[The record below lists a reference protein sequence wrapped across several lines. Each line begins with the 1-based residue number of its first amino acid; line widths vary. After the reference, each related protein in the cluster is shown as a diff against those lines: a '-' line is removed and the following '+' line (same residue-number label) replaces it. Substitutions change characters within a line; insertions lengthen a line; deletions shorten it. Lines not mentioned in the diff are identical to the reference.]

1 MFAEPLVAAAEAA
14 VEEATLEAAVEVLEE
29 PPQAVI
35 AAVAPTT
42 ADAFRKSRREIIFI
56 IMFSFNSYLSI
67 FTGAFLHVPVFP
79 VRIIPLQSPPVQENK
94 FTRLKEFF
102 CAISTNA
109 FWTRQFLFSKHHNFS
124 CICNLPTKAKKL
136 CHFSL
141 KKITKCCMVSFGDAV
156 YFLYILKN
164 IFRDSSA
171 VTFCGFERFF
181 RNFPQVSAV
190 PGNAAHHILAQ
201 KSSRKVIRPFP
212 GAQTAVFSILQ
223 VQQCLCN
230 VEVYQQ
236 RGGIH
241 DSGDQG
247 RSHHSGVYVQL
258 FCCHGQDAAD
268 DL

>member
-1 MFAEPLVAAAEAA
+1 MHTPMFAEPLVAAALEAA
-14 VEEATLEAAVEVLEE
+14 EDAATEEAAVEVLEE

-67 FTGAFLHVPVFP
+67 FTGAILHAPVIP
-79 VRIIPLQSPPVQENK
+79 VRIIPLQHPTVQENK

-109 FWTRQFLFSKHHNFS
+109 FWARQFLFSKHHNFS

-141 KKITKCCMVSFGDAV
+141 KKITKCCIVRFLQLF

-164 IFRDSSA
+164 IFRNSSSL
-171 VTFCGFERFF
+171 FF
-181 RNFPQVSAV
+181 RIFSSHFCNFLKIACHSRFLPPAFCKE
-190 PGNAAHHILAQ
+190 NA
-201 KSSRKVIRPFP
+201 RKL
-212 GAQTAVFSILQ
+212 S
-223 VQQCLCN
+223 
-230 VEVYQQ
+230 
-236 RGGIH
+236 
-241 DSGDQG
+241 
-247 RSHHSGVYVQL
+247 
-258 FCCHGQDAAD
+258 
-268 DL
+268 